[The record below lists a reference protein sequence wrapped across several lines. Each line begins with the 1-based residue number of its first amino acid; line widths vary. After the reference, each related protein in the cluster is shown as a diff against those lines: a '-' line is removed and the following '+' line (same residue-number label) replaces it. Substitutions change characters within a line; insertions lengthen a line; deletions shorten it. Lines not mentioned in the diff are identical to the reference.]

1 MKKNILKSTIILL
14 IVILSAY
21 LVSKR
26 PQENTVLPLDSAD
39 EMIDPSLVLTPEKKD
54 MVAKVVTNTKKFS
67 HGITLYHT
75 MKEDFATGFIDENLT
90 FRQNAE
96 VVNAYQNYQV
106 FDLYQG
112 DISADGHEVLLLKGF
127 SGGAH
132 CCFDLVI
139 AQLKNDMPK
148 LTVLGLRNFGETI
161 EVKDLDNDGKKEL
174 IFYDDRYS
182 YFASLCFA
190 SSTSVRVVTNIVNG
204 ALVLRPKLM
213 EQFTVPNTTL
223 MVSKVPAV
231 QVENS
236 IALDANAGPDV
247 LEVFLHNLYAGKGVD
262 AMTLIHKYLHFQ
274 NKEVEKIFFSKLL
287 ERIESSYFYRQIN
300 DLNIAKYG
308 KSVQELFFPSLDHF
322 FTYGDIG
329 KEFEEGKVVKQDYA
343 KAKKYYEKGCE
354 VKYGLACLAL
364 ANMYGNGRGV
374 VQSDAKASEY
384 YGKACDYGYAGGC
397 KNWNIM
403 NGYAPEVPNI
413 SQK

>member
-1 MKKNILKSTIILL
+1 MKRNILKSTIILL
-14 IVILSAY
+14 IVILSVY

-26 PQENTVLPLDSAD
+26 PQESTMLPLDSAD

-54 MVAKVVTNTKKFS
+54 TVAKVVTNTKKFS

-75 MKEDFATGFIDENLT
+75 MKEDFAAGFIDENLT
-90 FRQNAE
+90 FRQKGE
-96 VVNAYQNYQV
+96 VINVYQNYHV
-106 FDLYQG
+106 YDLYQG
-112 DISADGHEVLLLKGF
+112 DISADGHEVLLLQGF

-148 LTVLGLRNFGETI
+148 LTVLGLNSFGETI

-174 IFYDDRYS
+174 IIHDDRYS
-182 YFASLCFA
+182 YFASLSFA
-190 SSTSVRVVTNIVNG
+190 SSMSVKVIANVVNG

-223 MVSKVPAV
+223 MGSKVAMG
-231 QVENS
+231 QEENS
-236 IALDANAGPDV
+236 IELDVNAAPDV
-247 LEVFLHNLYAGKGVD
+247 LEVFLHNLYVGKGVD
-262 AMTLIHKYLHFQ
+262 AMAVLHKYLHFQ
-274 NKEVEKIFFSKLL
+274 NKDVEKIFFRKLL

-300 DLNIAKYG
+300 DLNMAKHG
-308 KSVQELFFPSLDHF
+308 KSVQELFLPSLDHF
-322 FTYGDIG
+322 FSYGETG
-329 KEFEEGKVVKQDYA
+329 RVFEEGKVVKQDYA

-374 VQSDAKASEY
+374 AQSDAKASEY